1 MPKAVAQKRKT
12 TLAAPTIAGRSAGRV
27 TVRST
32 CARRG
37 AERGRRLPGARVER
51 LPRGADGADHDRDVE
66 EHQAG
71 R

>member
-32 CARRG
+32 CHGDG
-37 AERGRRLPGARVER
+37 AERRRRLAGPRVER
-51 LPRGADGADHDRDVE
+51 LPGDADGADHDGHVE
-66 EHQAG
+66 EDQA
-71 R
+71 RR